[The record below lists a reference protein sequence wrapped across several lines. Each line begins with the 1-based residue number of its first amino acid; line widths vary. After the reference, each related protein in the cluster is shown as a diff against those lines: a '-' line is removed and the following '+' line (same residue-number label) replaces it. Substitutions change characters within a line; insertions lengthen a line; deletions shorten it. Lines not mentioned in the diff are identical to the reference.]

1 MSGTDTS
8 RINKYIASSGL
19 CSRREADR
27 LIEEGR
33 VTVNGIVAES
43 GMQVCSDDVVLVDG
57 KNIIP
62 EANDVYIAFNKPLG
76 VTCTTDSR
84 DPSNIIDYI
93 GYPERIFPIGRLDKN
108 SSGLILL
115 TNDGS
120 IVNTL
125 LRAENNH
132 EKEYQVTVDRPYDD
146 KFIKEMQVF
155 LVAFISYKPKSRVG
169 DKSWRQIRWSLGAV
183 PLGGLTVFKTRQADA
198 AADSRK
204 YGPSVNRWRDAAT
217 SPYLDDKPAWQR
229 LFISAAGVMVNIIM
243 FGLFYFVLP
252 SFLPLHMHRMIDS
265 IAFLSLVLALL
276 NILPIYPLDGG
287 AILFA
292 LYEIITGRKPSPTFT
307 KYCGMIGFA
316 FIILFFWVFPHWM
329 NGFLDKILEIFF

>member
-33 VTVNGIVAES
+33 VTVNGNVAES
-43 GMQVCSDDVVLVDG
+43 GMQVCGDDVVLVDG

-62 EANDVYIAFNKPLG
+62 ETNDVYIAFNKPLG

-146 KFIKEMQVF
+146 KFIREMQSGVPVLGQITLPCKINRVSARVF
-155 LVAFISYKPKSRVG
+155 RIILHQG
-169 DKSWRQIRWSLGAV
+169 LNRQIRRMCEYEGYKVVKLRRIRFMNINLGT
-183 PLGGLTVFKTRQADA
+183 LGTGQWRYLTAKE
-198 AADSRK
+198 
-204 YGPSVNRWRDAAT
+204 VNE
-217 SPYLDDKPAWQR
+217 LK
-229 LFISAAGVMVNIIM
+229 SAA
-243 FGLFYFVLP
+243 
-252 SFLPLHMHRMIDS
+252 S
-265 IAFLSLVLALL
+265 
-276 NILPIYPLDGG
+276 
-287 AILFA
+287 
-292 LYEIITGRKPSPTFT
+292 
-307 KYCGMIGFA
+307 
-316 FIILFFWVFPHWM
+316 
-329 NGFLDKILEIFF
+329 

>member
-33 VTVNGIVAES
+33 VMVNGIVAES
-43 GMQVCSDDVVLVDG
+43 GMQVCGDDVVLVDG

-62 EANDVYIAFNKPLG
+62 ETNDVYIAFNKPLG

-146 KFIKEMQVF
+146 KFINEMQSGVPVLGQITLPCKINRVSARVF
-155 LVAFISYKPKSRVG
+155 RIILHQG
-169 DKSWRQIRWSLGAV
+169 LNRQIRRMCEYEGYKVVKLRRIRFMNINLSTLGT
-183 PLGGLTVFKTRQADA
+183 GQWRYLTAKE
-198 AADSRK
+198 
-204 YGPSVNRWRDAAT
+204 VNE
-217 SPYLDDKPAWQR
+217 LK
-229 LFISAAGVMVNIIM
+229 SAA
-243 FGLFYFVLP
+243 
-252 SFLPLHMHRMIDS
+252 S
-265 IAFLSLVLALL
+265 
-276 NILPIYPLDGG
+276 
-287 AILFA
+287 
-292 LYEIITGRKPSPTFT
+292 
-307 KYCGMIGFA
+307 
-316 FIILFFWVFPHWM
+316 
-329 NGFLDKILEIFF
+329 

>member
-43 GMQVCSDDVVLVDG
+43 GMQVCSDDIVLVDG

-62 EANDVYIAFNKPLG
+62 ETNDVYIAFNKPLG

-93 GYPERIFPIGRLDKN
+93 SYPERIFPIGRLDKN

-146 KFIKEMQVF
+146 KFIKEMQSGVPVLGQITLPCKINRVSARVF
-155 LVAFISYKPKSRVG
+155 RIILHQG
-169 DKSWRQIRWSLGAV
+169 LNRQIRRMCEYEGYKVVKLRRIRFMNINLGT
-183 PLGGLTVFKTRQADA
+183 LGTGQWRYLTAKE
-198 AADSRK
+198 
-204 YGPSVNRWRDAAT
+204 VNE
-217 SPYLDDKPAWQR
+217 LK
-229 LFISAAGVMVNIIM
+229 SAA
-243 FGLFYFVLP
+243 
-252 SFLPLHMHRMIDS
+252 S
-265 IAFLSLVLALL
+265 
-276 NILPIYPLDGG
+276 
-287 AILFA
+287 
-292 LYEIITGRKPSPTFT
+292 
-307 KYCGMIGFA
+307 
-316 FIILFFWVFPHWM
+316 
-329 NGFLDKILEIFF
+329 